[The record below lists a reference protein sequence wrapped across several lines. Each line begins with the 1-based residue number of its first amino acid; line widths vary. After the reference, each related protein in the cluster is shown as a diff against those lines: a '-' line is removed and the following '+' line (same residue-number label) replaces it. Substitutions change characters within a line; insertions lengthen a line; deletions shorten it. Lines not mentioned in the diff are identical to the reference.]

1 MFNFHKNL
9 KKLVLTALGVYV
21 ALSFV
26 IAIYP
31 ATDLQYVQPLPTA
44 PEMTDSE
51 RRGLHVY
58 VSENCMAC
66 HTQQVRSIEM
76 DEVWGSRP
84 SIPSDYYYDKQRQDI
99 WRQSPSLLGSERTG
113 PDLTSVGERQP
124 DQGWHL
130 LHLYNPRSVVDASI
144 MPSYPWMF
152 VEKDSAELT
161 EEDVVVPVP
170 NEFLDDPNKKIV
182 ATPKALDLVAYLQSL
197 RQAPMPGS
205 ESVAFIP
212 SAKEDVPAG
221 ASEEGGSGPDGAAIY
236 MASCAACH
244 QKAGTGLPGAF
255 PSLVGSPIVT
265 DEDPTLMIEI
275 ILAGYDARSEFGVMP
290 PFSNQLTDE
299 EIAAVATHERSSW
312 GNDAPPVTAEKVKE
326 IRTYMQELAAAE

>member
-1 MFNFHKNL
+1 MFNFHKNH
-9 KKLVLTALGVYV
+9 KRLVLTALGVFV
-21 ALSFV
+21 ALSTV

-31 ATDLQYVQPLPTA
+31 ASDLQYVQPLPTA
-44 PEMTDSE
+44 SDLTDE
-51 RRGLHVY
+51 QRRGLHVY

-130 LHLYNPRSVVDASI
+130 LHLYNPRSVVEASI

-152 VEKDSAELT
+152 EEKDST
-161 EEDVVVPVP
+161 EVTDDDVVVPVP
-170 NEFLDDPNKKIV
+170 EEFYNKSGKQIV

-197 RQAPMPGS
+197 KQAPMPGN
-205 ESVAFIP
+205 ETVAFIP
-212 SAKEDVPAG
+212 SL
-221 ASEEGGSGPDGAAIY
+221 EEEEPSAGGSTSSGPRGAKIY
-236 MASCAACH
+236 EASCVACH
-244 QKAGTGLPGAF
+244 QQNGKGLAGAF
-255 PSLVGSPIVT
+255 PPLDGSQIVT
-265 DEDPTLMIEI
+265 AKDPTLMIEI
-275 ILAGYDARSEFGVMP
+275 ILAGYDARSEYGVMP
-290 PFSNQLTDE
+290 PFSNQLSDE

-312 GNDAPPVTAEKVKE
+312 GNNASAVTPEQVKE
-326 IRTYMQELAAAE
+326 IREYMQALSAAE